1 MRYSAIRF
9 IQLMIVAISLIAL
22 IGIGVVGARM
32 AGYTVSEWTNLSFFQ
47 FGESSPQKQIALV
60 SGHAG
65 FDSGAVC
72 TDSAGNT
79 LLTEAE
85 LNAAI
90 TDSTARRLRDERLD
104 VLILDEY
111 DDQQQ
116 GLEAALLVSLHS
128 DSCIDRSGYKAA
140 RHPNSQVADQADLF
154 LACLAEHYGPQ
165 TQLAYHANT
174 LTHDMFEYHT
184 FSKVSP
190 QTPAVILEMGF
201 MGGDQ
206 ELLSTEQSLV
216 AKAITDS
223 ILCFL
228 KRQDEDNGSNQN
240 EAPIGD

>member
-1 MRYSAIRF
+1 MRYSTIRY

-22 IGIGVVGARM
+22 IGIGIVVARM
-32 AGYTVSEWTNLSFFQ
+32 AGYNIPQLTALSFFPI
-47 FGESSPQKQIALV
+47 GESSPREQIALV

-65 FDSGAVC
+65 FDSGAIC

-79 LLTEAE
+79 ISTEAE
-85 LNAAI
+85 INAAI

-104 VLILDEY
+104 VLVLEEY

-128 DSCIDRSGYKAA
+128 DSCIDSSGYKAA

-154 LACLAEHYGPQ
+154 LACLDEHYAPQ
-165 TQLAYHANT
+165 TRLTYHANT
-174 LTHDMFEYHT
+174 LTHDMFEYHA
-184 FSKVSP
+184 FSKVAP

-201 MGGDQ
+201 MGGDHQ
-206 ELLSTEQSLV
+206 LLSTEQSLV

-228 KRQDEDNGSNQN
+228 KRRGEDNGSVQN
-240 EAPIGD
+240 DADREN